1 MFVID
6 KCGNLLYMVCF
17 SCILKITSGTKK
29 GGHQNGSDHFFI
41 FAVMCC
47 ITTGSKASQGLP
59 EEKDTLTGA
68 YLYEVP
74 GSSQMKDMQKVLP
87 SEIEFRKDTE
97 GLLTV
102 TKFTSPDE
110 IRTAVNAFLQIRVGD
125 RTDIFVTDQYNA
137 ISFFF
142 PDNTTVSF
150 QLNGR
155 SLEWR
160 NEGKTELYDLENAEL
175 FWEEAGLR

>member
-1 MFVID
+1 MARI
-6 KCGNLLYMVCF
+6 
-17 SCILKITSGTKK
+17 I
-29 GGHQNGSDHFFI
+29 FFI

-47 ITTGSKASQGLP
+47 ITTGSKASHGLP
-59 EEKDTLTGA
+59 EEKGTLTGA

-102 TKFTSPDE
+102 TKLTSPDE
-110 IRTAVNAFLQIRVGD
+110 IRTAVDAFLQIRVGD

-137 ISFFF
+137 ISFLF

>member
-1 MFVID
+1 M
-6 KCGNLLYMVCF
+6 
-17 SCILKITSGTKK
+17 
-29 GGHQNGSDHFFI
+29 
-41 FAVMCC
+41 
-47 ITTGSKASQGLP
+47 
-59 EEKDTLTGA
+59 
-68 YLYEVP
+68 
-74 GSSQMKDMQKVLP
+74 LP

-102 TKFTSPDE
+102 TKLTSPDE
-110 IRTAVNAFLQIRVGD
+110 IRTAVDAFLQIRIGD

-175 FWEEAGLR
+175 FWEEVSIR

>member
-1 MFVID
+1 MARI
-6 KCGNLLYMVCF
+6 
-17 SCILKITSGTKK
+17 
-29 GGHQNGSDHFFI
+29 I

-47 ITTGSKASQGLP
+47 ITTGSKASQSLP
-59 EEKDTLTGA
+59 EEKSTLTGA

-102 TKFTSPDE
+102 TKLTSPDE
-110 IRTAVNAFLQIRVGD
+110 IRTAVDAFLQIRIGD
-125 RTDIFVTDQYNA
+125 RTDIFVTDQYDV

-150 QLNGR
+150 QLNGK

-160 NEGKTELYDLENAEL
+160 NQGKTELYDLENAEL
-175 FWEEAGLR
+175 FWEEVSIR

>member
-1 MFVID
+1 MARI
-6 KCGNLLYMVCF
+6 
-17 SCILKITSGTKK
+17 I
-29 GGHQNGSDHFFI
+29 FFI

-47 ITTGSKASQGLP
+47 ITTGSKASQSLQ
-59 EEKDTLTGA
+59 EKKSTLTGA

-74 GSSQMKDMQKVLP
+74 GGSQMKDMQKVLP

-102 TKFTSPDE
+102 TSPDE
-110 IRTAVNAFLQIRVGD
+110 IRTAVDAFLQIRIGD
-125 RTDIFVTDQYNA
+125 RTDIFVTDQYNV

-150 QLNGR
+150 QLNGK

>member
-1 MFVID
+1 MARI
-6 KCGNLLYMVCF
+6 
-17 SCILKITSGTKK
+17 I
-29 GGHQNGSDHFFI
+29 FFI

-47 ITTGSKASQGLP
+47 ITTGSKTSQGLP
-59 EEKDTLTGA
+59 EEKGTLTGA

-87 SEIEFRKDTE
+87 SEIEFKKDTE

-110 IRTAVNAFLQIRVGD
+110 IKTAVNAFLQIRVGD

-142 PDNTTVSF
+142 PDDAKVVLL
-150 QLNGR
+150 LNGR
-155 SLEWR
+155 NLEWK
-160 NEGKTELYDLENAEL
+160 EDGKTELYELENADT
-175 FWEEAGLR
+175 FWKEVGLK

>member
-1 MFVID
+1 MARI
-6 KCGNLLYMVCF
+6 
-17 SCILKITSGTKK
+17 I
-29 GGHQNGSDHFFI
+29 FFI

-47 ITTGSKASQGLP
+47 ITTGSKVSQGLP
-59 EEKDTLTGA
+59 EEKGTLTGA

-110 IRTAVNAFLQIRVGD
+110 IRTAVNAFLQIREFAATRSAPGCP
-125 RTDIFVTDQYNA
+125 DIDINVIAQ
-137 ISFFF
+137 
-142 PDNTTVSF
+142 PV
-150 QLNGR
+150 R
-155 SLEWR
+155 
-160 NEGKTELYDLENAEL
+160 
-175 FWEEAGLR
+175 

>member
-1 MFVID
+1 MTR
-6 KCGNLLYMVCF
+6 
-17 SCILKITSGTKK
+17 IL
-29 GGHQNGSDHFFI
+29 FFI
-41 FAVMCC
+41 FAAICC
-47 ITTGSKASQGLP
+47 ITSGGETSQRLP
-59 EEKDTLTGA
+59 QEKSTLTGT
-68 YLYEVP
+68 YLYEA
-74 GSSQMKDMQKVLP
+74 SDNSKMKDMQKVPP
-87 SEIEFRKDTE
+87 SRIEFRKDEE
-97 GLLTV
+97 GLETV

-110 IRTAVNAFLQIRVGD
+110 IKTAVNAFLQIRVGD

>member
-1 MFVID
+1 MARI
-6 KCGNLLYMVCF
+6 
-17 SCILKITSGTKK
+17 I
-29 GGHQNGSDHFFI
+29 FF
-41 FAVMCC
+41 MCC
-47 ITTGSKASQGLP
+47 ITTGSKASQSLP
-59 EEKDTLTGA
+59 EEKSTLTGA

-102 TKFTSPDE
+102 TKLTSPDE
-110 IRTAVNAFLQIRVGD
+110 IRTAVDAFLQIRIGD
-125 RTDIFVTDQYNA
+125 RTDIFVTDQYDV

-150 QLNGR
+150 QLNGK

-160 NEGKTELYDLENAEL
+160 NQGKTELYDLENAEL
-175 FWEEAGLR
+175 FWEEVSIR

>member
-1 MFVID
+1 MARI
-6 KCGNLLYMVCF
+6 
-17 SCILKITSGTKK
+17 I
-29 GGHQNGSDHFFI
+29 FFI

-47 ITTGSKASQGLP
+47 ITTGSKASQSLP
-59 EEKDTLTGA
+59 EEKSTLTGA

-102 TKFTSPDE
+102 TNLTSPDE
-110 IRTAVNAFLQIRVGD
+110 IRTAVDEYLQIRIFD
-125 RTDIFVTDQYNA
+125 RTDIFVTYQYDV

-160 NEGKTELYDLENAEL
+160 NQGKTELYDLENAEL
-175 FWEEAGLR
+175 FWEEVSIR

>member
-1 MFVID
+1 MWQFALYGQFFVYTENNQWY
-6 KCGNLLYMVCF
+6 KERRTPEWLGSFFLFLRLCAALRQEAKLLKAYQ
-17 SCILKITSGTKK
+17 KK
-29 GGHQNGSDHFFI
+29 
-41 FAVMCC
+41 
-47 ITTGSKASQGLP
+47 KAL
-59 EEKDTLTGA
+59 GA
-68 YLYEVP
+68 YLYEVT
-74 GSSQMKDMQKVLP
+74 GCSQMKDMQKVLP

-110 IRTAVNAFLQIRVGD
+110 IRTAVDAFLQIRVGD

-160 NEGKTELYDLENAEL
+160 NEGKTELYDLENSEL